1 MESVVK
7 SLWIG
12 FGAFIGANARFWL
25 GELIGHRAFPWTT
38 LAINILG
45 SLIIGVFYAWELKNA
60 PAIASRL
67 FIAVGICG
75 GFTTFSAFSWETL
88 RLLEKGDWLAGGAYV
103 ISTVV
108 LTIVACSAGFFLTR
122 SILGG

>member
-25 GELIGHRAFPWTT
+25 GELIGHRAFPWAT
-38 LAINILG
+38 LGINTLG
-45 SLIIGVFYAWELKNA
+45 SLVIGIFFALELKHNPSTA
-60 PAIASRL
+60 FRL

-103 ISTVV
+103 LGSVV
-108 LTIVACSAGFFLTR
+108 LTIAACGSGFFLTR

>member
-1 MESVVK
+1 MESVAK

-25 GELIGHRAFPWTT
+25 GELIGHRAFPWATLT
-38 LAINILG
+38 INVIGSLAIGI
-45 SLIIGVFYAWELKNA
+45 FYAWELRQA
-60 PAIASRL
+60 PHSAFRL
-67 FIAVGICG
+67 FFAVGICG

-88 RLLEKGDWLAGGAYV
+88 RLLEKGDWVAGGAYV
-103 ISTVV
+103 LASIFM
-108 LTIVACSAGFFLTR
+108 TILACAGGFYLTR